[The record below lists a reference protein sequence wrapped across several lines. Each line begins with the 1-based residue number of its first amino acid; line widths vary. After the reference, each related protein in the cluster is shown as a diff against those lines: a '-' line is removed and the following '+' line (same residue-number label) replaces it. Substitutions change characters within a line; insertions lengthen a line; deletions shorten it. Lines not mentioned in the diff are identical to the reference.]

1 MTLTSDRGRVRWH
14 HVLEIRCARGAAYH
28 GGAEEAVRRAGE
40 FLADIVAQQLEITHL
55 SGDTVTVAPCCAGRI
70 RLNEQRS
77 RVWGGEEERGWIT
90 GNQEG
95 LILTDR
101 QTGWC

>member
-1 MTLTSDRGRVRWH
+1 MSNVALTSDCGRVRRH
-14 HVLEIRCARGAAYH
+14 HVLEIRCARGAAYY

-77 RVWGGEEERGWIT
+77 RVWGGEEE
-90 GNQEG
+90 
-95 LILTDR
+95 
-101 QTGWC
+101 